1 MLSKYTI
8 VFHSDDI
15 VHIVLVVI
23 VKVFEYAQFYTS
35 LVLELLFVSDYLDSN
50 HFLSLVIQA
59 FDCLT
64 KTALA

>member
-1 MLSKYTI
+1 MLSKYGI
-8 VFHSDDI
+8 VLHSDDV

-23 VKVFEYAQFYTS
+23 VKVFQYAQFDAS
-35 LVLELLFVSDYLDSN
+35 LVLELLFVSDYLDSD